1 MIDREKRK
9 AIWCLHNEGMGSREI
24 SRRLRVSRN
33 TIRAIVTQKGGMPD
47 VTRKD
52 KTELDAELLRRLY
65 GECEGRVQR
74 IFEKLGEEE
83 KVSVGY
89 STLTRLLRELDLGQS
104 RTSRCDRVPDEPGAE
119 MQQDTSPY
127 RVAIGATPTRVVG
140 SLLYL
145 RYSKMRYLSFY
156 RAFNRFKMKCFF
168 HEALTFLGY
177 SAGSCIIDNT
187 NLARLR
193 GSGKNAVIVPEMEC
207 FARDYGFQFVCHEI
221 GHADRKAGNERS
233 FYTVETNFFPGR
245 TFESLEDMN
254 RQAFEW
260 ATVRMASRAVGKTR
274 LIPLKAFEHEQQYL
288 RKVPAY
294 LPPPYLIHQRST
306 DQYGYAAVNGNF
318 YWVPGSSRV
327 DVRVLEYSSSL
338 KIFHARE
345 LLVEYALPPDGL
357 KNKIISPPGQP
368 QSRYRPTHRTKPT
381 DEEQKKLKALS
392 ADVEAYL
399 NFVLEQKGIQKHKF
413 IRGLHSL
420 WQKMEEPGFLKV
432 VQRALKYRI
441 TDLQTLERIA
451 VVQLQQ
457 GGYAL
462 PLVEAPGELEN
473 RESYREGCYTDE
485 GDLSAYD
492 RLSEDK
498 DG

>member
-1 MIDREKRK
+1 MIDQDKRK
-9 AIWCLHNEGMGSREI
+9 AIWCLHNEGMGLREI
-24 SRRLRVSRN
+24 SRRLGVCRN
-33 TIRAIVTQKGGMPD
+33 TVSAIVSQKGGMPD
-47 VTRKD
+47 GERKD

-74 IFEKLGEEE
+74 IFEKLSEEE
-83 KVSVGY
+83 KVRVGY

-104 RTSRCDRVPDEPGAE
+104 RKSRCDRVPDEPGAE
-119 MQQDTSPY
+119 MQHDTSPY
-127 RVAIGATPTRVVG
+127 RVTIGATLACVVG

-145 RYSKMRYLSFY
+145 RYSKMRYVRFY
-156 RAFNRFKMKCFF
+156 RAFNRFRMKCFF
-168 HEALTFLGY
+168 HEALSFLGY
-177 SAGSCIIDNT
+177 SAGTCIIDNT

-193 GSGKNAVIVPEMEC
+193 GSGKNAVMVPEMER
-207 FARDYGFQFVCHEI
+207 FAEEYGFQFVCHEI

-260 ATVRMASRAVGKTR
+260 ATVRLANRAVGKTR

-294 LPPPYLIHQRST
+294 LPPPYLLHQRST

-318 YWVPGSSRV
+318 YWVPGTSRI
-327 DVRVLEYSSSL
+327 DVRVLEYSSCL
-338 KIFHARE
+338 KIFHNRK
-345 LLVEYALPPDGL
+345 LLVEYALPPDGVR
-357 KNKIISPPGQP
+357 NKILSPPGQP
-368 QSRYRPTHRTKPT
+368 QSHYRPTHRMKPT
-381 DEEQKKLKALS
+381 DEEQKKLKAVS
-392 ADVEAYL
+392 EDVAAYL
-399 NFVLEQKGIQKHKF
+399 NFVLEQKGIQKHRF
-413 IRGLHSL
+413 IRGMHSL
-420 WQKMEEPGFLKV
+420 YQKVALPVFVKAI
-432 VQRALKYRI
+432 QRARKYRI

-451 VVQLQQ
+451 LLQMQ
-457 GGYAL
+457 EGEYAL
-462 PLVEAPGELEN
+462 PLVDLPGELQN
-473 RESYREGCYTDE
+473 RESYREGCYTDD

-492 RLSEDK
+492 RQSEDE